1 MSELLRIRYRIELPN
16 GSQELFDFQFDER
29 DFRLRSNPPAEP
41 PFWTQLAFNQ
51 CANCPLDPT
60 EHPHC
65 PPALHMADTV
75 ERLAALV
82 SFDIVSVT
90 VMLAERTISAEV
102 SAQQAMSSILG
113 LIMATSGC
121 PWTALMRPM
130 ARFHLPFATETETV
144 YRSVTMYLLAK
155 ELAGAPAKS
164 GFESLESLYE
174 SLHVVNRDMSRR
186 LGAATRS
193 DPARNA
199 MALLDSHGTLLP
211 AAIEGSLAELRPLF
225 DSWRTPLQKPI

>member
-1 MSELLRIRYRIELPN
+1 MSEFQRIRYRIELPN
-16 GSQELFDFQFDER
+16 GSQEVFDFQFDET
-29 DFRLRSNPPAEP
+29 DFRLRNAPPAQP
-41 PFWTQLAFNQ
+41 PFWTRLEFNK
-51 CANCPLDPT
+51 CANCPLDPLD
-60 EHPHC
+60 HAHC

-90 VMLAERTISAEV
+90 VTSLERTMHAEV

-113 LIMATSGC
+113 LIMATSAC
-121 PWTALMRPM
+121 PWTGLLRPM
-130 ARFHLPFATETETV
+130 ARFHLPFANEMETV
-144 YRSVTMYLLAK
+144 YRSLTMYLLAK
-155 ELAGAPAKS
+155 ELADAPGQA

-174 SLHVVNRDMSRR
+174 KLHVVNRDMSRR

-199 MALLDSHGTLLP
+199 LALLDSYSTLLP

-225 DSWRTPLQKPI
+225 DSWKTPPAKPI